1 MKPVEKLTS
10 IRFKIMLSDCF
21 FNLFPGETA
30 LASGK
35 LPKSLESAQGRVHQ
49 HLDSNTMVV
58 RSTANKVR
66 IIKKYFFLFLDFGL
80 ALKSFSFCILKLTPS
95 HLQDCS
101 TCNSQVR
108 VYHKFMNGSLKWW
121 RIQKPFYT
129 FLCSIVDFD

>member
-66 IIKKYFFLFLDFGL
+66 MIKE
-80 ALKSFSFCILKLTPS
+80 
-95 HLQDCS
+95 
-101 TCNSQVR
+101 N
-108 VYHKFMNGSLKWW
+108 
-121 RIQKPFYT
+121 
-129 FLCSIVDFD
+129 